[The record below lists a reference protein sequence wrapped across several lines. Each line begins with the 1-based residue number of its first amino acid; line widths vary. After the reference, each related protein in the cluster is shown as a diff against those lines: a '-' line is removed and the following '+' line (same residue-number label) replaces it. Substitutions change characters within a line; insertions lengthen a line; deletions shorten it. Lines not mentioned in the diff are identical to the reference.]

1 MEDRHCRSPAT
12 PLPNESSAAPCRS
25 VRVLIGAKPKQG
37 AFRPDVT
44 VSVRPA
50 DRLSPRR
57 AGLRRTDVA
66 MAGRSLPPRV
76 LGNARRRLQQG
87 RAISAS
93 ARAWSRGGD
102 VRWLLLALFLF
113 RAARPFGSLRWPD
126 LAGHRL
132 RLVRRAAMPSFNF
145 LPLAAAPPFL
155 ARQESCPPGIL
166 RCASVL
172 RMRRRSSPACR
183 SPSRP
188 RWSRLGN
195 RKQGELSWRT
205 SAPSPRPSRASSAK
219 S

>member
-12 PLPNESSAAPCRS
+12 PLPDESSAAPCRS

-126 LAGHRL
+126 LAGQRL
-132 RLVRRAAMPSFNF
+132 RLARLAAMPAFNF
-145 LPLAAAPPFL
+145 LPLGFAHSSRDKKVACLASSAA
-155 ARQESCPPGIL
+155 L
-166 RCASVL
+166 RSF

-188 RWSRLGN
+188 RWARLGN
-195 RKQGELSWRT
+195 REQGELSWRT
-205 SAPSPRPSRASSAK
+205 SAPSRRPSRATLAK